1 MKPVTETNFVS
12 VKILFSDRKN
22 CSSSEQNFQKK
33 WNYKCLIYK
42 KKKEYELNYKLNTTH
57 FSEQHIKFYV
67 TMLNTPAYVCQH
79 LV

>member
-22 CSSSEQNFQKK
+22 CSGSEQNFQKK

-42 KKKEYELNYKLNTTH
+42 KKKKNMN
-57 FSEQHIKFYV
+57 
-67 TMLNTPAYVCQH
+67 
-79 LV
+79 